1 MIEITTEEFLIKE
14 IRQLKI
20 LIVGFGIPIIV
31 SLIYNWDNNASLLG
45 LIFPCI
51 IEIILIV
58 AWQNDVKG
66 LEQYRKQL
74 EEFEKKLKN
83 L

>member
-1 MIEITTEEFLIKE
+1 MGTTTEEFLIKE
-14 IRQLKI
+14 IRQSKR

-31 SLIYNWDNNASLLG
+31 SLIYNWDNNASLPG

-51 IEIILIV
+51 IEAILII
-58 AWQNDVKG
+58 AWRDNVKG

-74 EEFEKKLKN
+74 EKELKN

>member
-1 MIEITTEEFLIKE
+1 MMDTTTEEFLIKE
-14 IRQLKI
+14 IRQSKR

-51 IEIILIV
+51 IEAILII
-58 AWQNDVKG
+58 AWRDNVKG
-66 LEQYRKQL
+66 LKQYRKQL
-74 EEFEKKLKN
+74 EKELKI